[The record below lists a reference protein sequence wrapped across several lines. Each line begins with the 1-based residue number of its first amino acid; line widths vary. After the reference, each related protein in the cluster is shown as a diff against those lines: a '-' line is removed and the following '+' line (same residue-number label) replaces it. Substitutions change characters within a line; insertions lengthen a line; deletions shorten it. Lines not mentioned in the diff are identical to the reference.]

1 MLMATVTTLC
11 DRDIRRLSFT
21 TQCMHSI
28 RLPIEDGGRDDE
40 VNSARADCVAAA

>member
-1 MLMATVTTLC
+1 
-11 DRDIRRLSFT
+11 
-21 TQCMHSI
+21 MHSI